1 MYPPP
6 PFENNNHKFRDFVFQ
21 FLSFG
26 RSMYNDVKRWWCAN
40 TRSKYIAL
48 YRSNAIW
55 EIFYGSWILSFTA
68 FYSSISINSSIFF
81 YSNQNYVLF
90 VHRCTSWLRS
100 NSLGRFLCFFLS
112 LGFDF
117 ESNRIELN
125 GCDFFFSIPF
135 LFSIYHWWWVLFIR
149 HSGEL
154 VVDTSTHIIHSE
166 KIYIFGIRGVYII
179 IIIIFIWYFGQNL
192 FLGKKKENR
201 NK

>member
-1 MYPPP
+1 M
-6 PFENNNHKFRDFVFQ
+6 FCLFIVVHLGFV
-21 FLSFG
+21 LILWVDSF
-26 RSMYNDVKRWWCAN
+26 A
-40 TRSKYIAL
+40 
-48 YRSNAIW
+48 
-55 EIFYGSWILSFTA
+55 
-68 FYSSISINSSIFF
+68 
-81 YSNQNYVLF
+81 
-90 VHRCTSWLRS
+90 
-100 NSLGRFLCFFLS
+100 FFLS

-179 IIIIFIWYFGQNL
+179 IIIFIWYFGQNL
-192 FLGKKKENR
+192 FLGKKKTEINKKIEKKTNR
-201 NK
+201 KKTDTNKQKSL